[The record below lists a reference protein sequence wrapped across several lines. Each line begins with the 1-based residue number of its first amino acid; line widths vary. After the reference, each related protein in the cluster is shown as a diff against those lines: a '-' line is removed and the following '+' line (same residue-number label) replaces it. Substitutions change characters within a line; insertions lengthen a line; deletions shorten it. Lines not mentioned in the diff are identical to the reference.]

1 MSEQDVN
8 HRIKL
13 VIKNENLT
21 IKSFSDKIGVAV
33 GSINNMFSRGTK
45 PSYDLI
51 QKIKTAFPKYSSDWL
66 LMGIG
71 SMLNDY
77 EAQKKQLEHIIA
89 NPIDLDVSGE
99 SYNTNPSLTA
109 LIKVGDRYYS
119 ANTLE
124 ELKDIVTQIERTK

>member
-51 QKIKTAFPKYSSDWL
+51 QKIKTAFPQYSSDWL

-71 SMLNDY
+71 SMLYDY
-77 EAQKKQLEHIIA
+77 ETQKKQLADIIA
-89 NPIDLDVSGE
+89 NPIDIDFTGE
-99 SYNTNPSLTA
+99 SYKTNPSLTA
-109 LIKVGDRYYS
+109 LIKIGDKFYS
-119 ANTLE
+119 ANRLSELE
-124 ELKDIVTQIERTK
+124 DIVKEIKKQL